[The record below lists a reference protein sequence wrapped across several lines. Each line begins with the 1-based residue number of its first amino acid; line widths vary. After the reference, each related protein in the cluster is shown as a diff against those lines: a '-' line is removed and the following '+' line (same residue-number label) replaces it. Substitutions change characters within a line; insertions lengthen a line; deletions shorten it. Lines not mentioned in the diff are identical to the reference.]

1 MLKYWRVL
9 LLVVMIFASIM
20 AIGFKTYPYGRDAVE
35 IVYVSNDSD
44 ARGILEQGMF
54 ITHLNGEKIRDVDT
68 WNIITS
74 GISNTNITLRVN
86 GKNHDFYVNDT
97 VGIDVMEI
105 ERTNLNFG
113 LDLRGG
119 TRIVLKPTENAT
131 KETIDQVIS
140 TLETRANIY
149 GLREMNF
156 FSVRGADGDYYLQI
170 EVAGIK
176 RDVIDELLSTQG
188 KFEAKISKP
197 VEISGGSGIID
208 LGSNSYPI
216 VVGANDSII
225 IENMTYEQGESFTL
239 SEIDFEYINA
249 SSSRIFLVGKA
260 YDGDDIELIYSDPQ
274 RSGIMPIQGGYKF
287 FFGVL
292 VSPDGAQ
299 RFADITSGVQSY
311 LDLVGGSRYL
321 ESEIFLYLDEQ
332 LVSSLRISSD
342 LGGRIVQEP
351 QITGSRIEQ
360 EDAIQEKLRLQ
371 AILRSGEL
379 PTSLETVSVG
389 VISPALGEEF
399 FNSTLYAALFAAIG
413 VIVIIFVR
421 YRSLKIS
428 IPMVFIGLSEVIII
442 LGISAVN
449 DTMIWLMALLVNF
462 LIVSISWWKKFE
474 IDIYAWI
481 GAILIPLL
489 GMATWTIDLPAIGGI
504 IAAIGTGVDH
514 QIIIADET
522 LDRKKGDKRDY
533 TMKDRIKRAFFIIFG
548 AAATTIAA
556 MIPLMSIGI
565 GFVRGFAITTIVGV
579 LVGILVTRPAYARII
594 EAMNKE

>member
-1 MLKYWRVL
+1 MLKYWRGW
-9 LLVVMIFASIM
+9 LLVVMVFVSIM
-20 AIGFKTYPYGRDAVE
+20 AIGFKTYPYGREAVE
-35 IVYVSNDSD
+35 IVYVSNDSA
-44 ARGILEQGMF
+44 ARGGLEQGMF
-54 ITHLNGEKIRDVDT
+54 ITHLNGEGIPDVDT
-68 WNIITS
+68 WNILAS
-74 GISNTNITLRVN
+74 GIMNQNVTLRVN
-86 GKNHDFYVNDT
+86 GKNHEFSINESI
-97 VGIDVMEI
+97 GIDVIEI
-105 ERTNLNFG
+105 ERTNLDFG

-197 VEISGGSGIID
+197 VEISGGSGTIE
-208 LGSNSYPI
+208 LGSDSYPVTI
-216 VVGANDSII
+216 TGNDSI
-225 IENMTYEQGESFTL
+225 MVDGATYNQGESFIL
-239 SEIDFEYINA
+239 GGIDFEYINS
-249 SSSRIFLVGKA
+249 SSSRIFLMGKA

-299 RFADITSGVQSY
+299 RFADITSGVESY
-311 LDLVGGSRYL
+311 LDLVGGNRYL
-321 ESEIFLYLDEQ
+321 ESEIFLYLDDQ

-351 QITGSRIEQ
+351 QVTGSRVEQ
-360 EDAIQEKLRLQ
+360 QDAIEEKLRLQ

-399 FNSTLYAALFAAIG
+399 FNSTLYAALFAAAG
-413 VIVIIFVR
+413 VIIIIFIR

-442 LGISAVN
+442 LGISAAN
-449 DTMIWLMALLVNF
+449 DAMIWLMALLINF

-522 LDRKKGDKRDY
+522 LSRRKDEKRDY

-556 MIPLMSIGI
+556 MLPLMSIGI

-594 EAMNKE
+594 QAMNKE

>member
-1 MLKYWRVL
+1 MLKYWRVW
-9 LLVVMIFASIM
+9 LLVVMVFASIM
-20 AIGFKTYPYGRDAVE
+20 AIGFKTYPYGRNAVE
-35 IVYVSNDSD
+35 IVYVSNDSS

-54 ITHLNGEKIRDVDT
+54 ITNINGEKVPDIEA
-68 WNIITS
+68 WNLITS
-74 GISNTNITLRVN
+74 GIRDQNVTLMVN
-86 GKNHDFYVNDT
+86 GKSYEFYVNDSI
-97 VGIDVMEI
+97 GIDAI
-105 ERTNLNFG
+105 DIDRTNLNFG

-119 TRIVLKPTENAT
+119 TRIILKPKENAT

-140 TLETRANIY
+140 TLQTRANIY

-176 RDVIDELLSTQG
+176 RDIIDELLSAQG
-188 KFEAKISKP
+188 RFEAKISKP
-197 VEISGGSGIID
+197 VEISGGSGTIQ
-208 LGSNSYPI
+208 LVSESYP
-216 VVGANDSII
+216 VTLAGNDSII
-225 IENMTYEQGESFTL
+225 IEGTAYEQGDIFTL
-239 SEIDFEYINA
+239 GGIEFEYVNA
-249 SSSRIFLVGKA
+249 TDTRVLLMGKA

-274 RSGIMPIQGGYKF
+274 RSGIMPIQGGYRF

-292 VSPDGAQ
+292 VSPEGAQ
-299 RFADITSGVQSY
+299 RFADITAGVQSY
-311 LDLVGGSRYL
+311 LDLVGGERYL

-351 QITGSRIEQ
+351 QITGSRVEQ

-399 FNSTLYAALFAAIG
+399 FNSTLYAALFAAG
-413 VIVIIFVR
+413 AVIIIIFIR

-442 LGISAVN
+442 LGISAA
-449 DTMIWLMALLVNF
+449 DDAMIWLVALLINF

-474 IDIYAWI
+474 IDIYAWV

-489 GMATWTIDLPAIGGI
+489 GMASWTIDLPAIGGI

-522 LDRKKGDKRDY
+522 LSSRGGDKRDY
-533 TMKDRIKRAFFIIFG
+533 TVKEKIKRAFFIIFG

-579 LVGILVTRPAYARII
+579 LAGILVTRPAYARII

>member
-44 ARGILEQGMF
+44 ARGVLEQGMF

-74 GISNTNITLRVN
+74 GISDTNITLRVN

-97 VGIDVMEI
+97 IGIDVMEI

-197 VEISGGSGIID
+197 VEISGGSGTID